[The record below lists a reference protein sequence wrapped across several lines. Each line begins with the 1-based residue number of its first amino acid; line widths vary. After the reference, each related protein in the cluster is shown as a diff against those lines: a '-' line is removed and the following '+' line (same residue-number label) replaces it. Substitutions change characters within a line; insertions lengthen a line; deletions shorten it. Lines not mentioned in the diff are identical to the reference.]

1 MGRRTGS
8 ILGSGGTRRYIQG
21 RCDGQPARAALFL
34 RARRAARTWPVS
46 APSGSP
52 ALALLSGGLD
62 STVAAA
68 LYRARRGPLPAA
80 LFVDYGQRAAAPE
93 ARAASAV
100 AAALGATLRVATLPL
115 LGEITRTA
123 LVNRAA
129 ELPQPSLERLDADAG
144 RSADAVWV
152 PNRNGLL
159 VNLAAAVAEAGGLA
173 VVVVGFNAE
182 EAATFPDNGARF
194 VERLN
199 VCLEDSTRGRVR
211 VECPTLAM
219 TKAELLVAGRA
230 AGAPIEASWSCY
242 EGGER
247 PCGRCE
253 SCRRRQ
259 RAEALAEGQR

>member
-1 MGRRTGS
+1 M
-8 ILGSGGTRRYIQG
+8 
-21 RCDGQPARAALFL
+21 P
-34 RARRAARTWPVS
+34 
-46 APSGSP
+46 APSGPP

-68 LYRARRGPLPAA
+68 LYRARRGPVPRA

-93 ARAASAV
+93 ARAAHAV
-100 AAALGATLRVATLPL
+100 AAALGCAVTVAELPL
-115 LGEITRTA
+115 LGAITSTA

-129 ELPQPSLERLDADAG
+129 SLPQPEPARLEADAE

-159 VNLAAAVAEAGGLA
+159 VNLAAAVAEAGNLR
-173 VVVVGFNAE
+173 VIVVGFNAE
-182 EAATFPDNGARF
+182 EAATFPDNSARF

-199 VCLEDSTRGRVR
+199 ACLADSTRGRVR
-211 VECPTLAM
+211 VECPTLTM
-219 TKAELLVAGRA
+219 TKLELLAAGRA
-230 AGAPIEASWSCY
+230 VGAPIELSWSCY

-259 RAEALAEGQR
+259 RAEGCAGA